1 MTGKN
6 LLAVSIIFLVINCK
20 SYKVKE
26 IHFTSETIE
35 LNATLDKIDSTENKY
50 VYFIKNDTLKA
61 YFSKEKHCKNLFK
74 KKLDTGQ
81 TYKFIV
87 KTDANL
93 TYRYR
98 TQGDTRLYIEGEF
111 FGEEEPR
118 LILTDCLNICGK
130 TIDEN

>member
-1 MTGKN
+1 M
-6 LLAVSIIFLVINCK
+6 
-20 SYKVKE
+20 KE
-26 IHFTSETIE
+26 IHFKSETIE
-35 LNATLDKIDSTENKY
+35 LNATLDKIDSTERNY
-50 VYFIKNDTLKA
+50 VYFIKNDTIKA
-61 YFSKEKHCKNLFK
+61 YFSKEKICQNSFK
-74 KKLDTGQ
+74 KNLDTGQ

-93 TYRYR
+93 MYRYR
-98 TQGDTRLYIEGEF
+98 TQGGDALPVEDDY